1 MPTIQDK
8 TILQAQSPPKV
19 FLFKE
24 GIFYKAYNQGAYLIR
39 RKNYKVKGT
48 K

>member
-8 TILQAQSPPKV
+8 TMMQAQSPSKV

-24 GIFYKAYNQGAYLIR
+24 GIFYTAYNQVAYLML